1 MIEAPKREHTEAWS
15 TGGIMG
21 TILRKGNSKVTASM
35 LVMGLGQLLCRQWGK
50 GLLFREVQLG
60 YLTYLATVLCR

>member
-1 MIEAPKREHTEAWS
+1 MIEAPKREHTKAWS

-21 TILRKGNSKVTASM
+21 TILRKGNGKVTASM
-35 LVMGLGQLLCRQWGK
+35 QVMGLGQLLCRQWGK

>member
-1 MIEAPKREHTEAWS
+1 
-15 TGGIMG
+15 MG
-21 TILRKGNSKVTASM
+21 TILRKGNGKVTASM
-35 LVMGLGQLLCRQWGK
+35 LVMGLGQLLYRQWGK